1 MKKVFVVI
9 LILICIITF
18 SAIRIYKTASLCDK
32 ISKLAH
38 IIEDEFAKDE
48 WVSVQNKISEIC
60 ELWEENRLW
69 ACLTLSTKQIDEI
82 EISLQQCLEYSKLG
96 AKADFIGEFK
106 MFCMLI
112 EHLPRQEGISLE
124 ELL

>member
-9 LILICIITF
+9 LILVCIIAF
-18 SAIRIYKTASLCDK
+18 SGIHIYKTISLCDK
-32 ISKLAH
+32 IDDLAV
-38 IIEDEFAKDE
+38 IIEDEFDKEE
-48 WVSVQNKISEIC
+48 WLDVQNRISEIY

-69 ACLTLSTKQIDEI
+69 SCLTLSTTQIDEI
-82 EISLQQCLEYSKLG
+82 EISLQQCFEYSKLE
-96 AKADFIGEFK
+96 AKADFIGEFR

-112 EHLPRQEGISLE
+112 EHLPRQEGVSLE

>member
-1 MKKVFVVI
+1 MKKVLGVI
-9 LILICIITF
+9 LILVCITTF
-18 SAIRIYKTASLCDK
+18 SGIHIYKIVYLCDK
-32 ISKLAH
+32 IDKLAD
-38 IIEDEFAKDE
+38 IIEIEFDKEE
-48 WVSVQNKISEIC
+48 WGGVQNKIYEIC
-60 ELWEENRLW
+60 GLWEENRLW

-96 AKADFIGEFK
+96 AKADFIGEFR

-112 EHLPRQEGISLE
+112 EHLPRQEGITLE

>member
-1 MKKVFVVI
+1 MKKVFAVI
-9 LILICIITF
+9 LILVCIITF
-18 SAIRIYKTASLCDK
+18 SVIHIYKTASLCNK
-32 ISKLAH
+32 ISEVAGA
-38 IIEDEFAKDE
+38 IEGEFDKDDWE
-48 WVSVQNKISEIC
+48 DVQNKISEIS
-60 ELWEENRLW
+60 ELWEQNRLW

-96 AKADFIGEFK
+96 AKADFIGEFR